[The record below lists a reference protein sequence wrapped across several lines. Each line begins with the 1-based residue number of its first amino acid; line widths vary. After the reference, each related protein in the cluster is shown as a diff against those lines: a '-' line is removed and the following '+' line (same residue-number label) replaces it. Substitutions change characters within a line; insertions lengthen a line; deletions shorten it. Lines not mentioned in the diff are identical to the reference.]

1 MKGNINMEK
10 QKRITLNA
18 DKRKVIA
25 DVFQDHFESNSKF
38 KKSWTEAK
46 ETYNNLREQ
55 AKVKI
60 NELVRFHQPQE
71 DVDTIRAM
79 NNKYGQSGGDLYHD
93 NCFYVQTD
101 TPRIDTDYNDNKVE
115 KYDDV
120 HVEFKADKEFLTAYY
135 RDEMKAKGI
144 DADYDVRLGDNYEK
158 RNPTYYN
165 SESAVNKYLGY
176 GSRNDVSESKM
187 FPKDE
192 WENNFKLWVIGTSYC
207 HQRKFQTNDET
218 FLWFK
223 HFNVAK
229 DNVILAHKNMFSHVD
244 KKMQKLK
251 LGLKSYRYFDQAKE
265 LADKLGVVLNES
277 ILDAH
282 SSMALSIY
290 SPSNLAD
297 LLTDEVEQTRDEK
310 IAIAKQLL
318 QEQQNSL
325 N

>member
-25 DVFQDHFESNSKF
+25 DVFQDHFESNSKY
-38 KKSWTEAK
+38 KKAWQDAIENYNLLRKVAK
-46 ETYNNLREQ
+46 E
-55 AKVKI
+55 KI
-60 NELVRFHQPQE
+60 NQLVRFHQPQE
-71 DVDTIRAM
+71 DVDTIRSM
-79 NNKYGQSGGDLYHD
+79 VNKYGESGGRLYDD
-93 NCFYVQTD
+93 NCFHVQTD
-101 TPRIDTDYNDNKVE
+101 TPRMDEDYNGNPKEV
-115 KYDDV
+115 YDDV

-176 GSRNDVSESKM
+176 GSRNDVSGQSN
-187 FPKDE
+187 FQKDK
-192 WENNFKLWVIGTSYC
+192 WENDFKLIVIGTSYC
-207 HQRKFQTNDET
+207 HSRMFQTNHNEY
-218 FLWFK
+218 LWFK
-223 HFNVAK
+223 SFMVAK
-229 DNVILAHKNMFSHVD
+229 DNVILAHKNLFESVD

-297 LLTDEVEQTRDEK
+297 LLTDEVEQTREEK

>member
-1 MKGNINMEK
+1 MEK

-25 DVFQDHFESNSKF
+25 DVFQDHFESNSKYQKQF
-38 KKSWTEAK
+38 TDAK

-55 AKVKI
+55 AKVEI
-60 NELVRFHQPQE
+60 NGLVRYHQPQE
-71 DVDTIRAM
+71 DVDTIRSM
-79 NNKYGQSGGDLYHD
+79 INKYGESGGRLYHD
-93 NCFYVQTD
+93 NCFHVQNS
-101 TPRIDTDYNDNKVE
+101 TPRMDTDYNDNPVE

-135 RDEMKAKGI
+135 RDEIRAKGI
-144 DADYDVRLGDNYEK
+144 DADFDVRLGDRYEK

-165 SESAVNKYLGY
+165 SESAVNKFLGF
-176 GSRNDVSESKM
+176 GSRNDVSKSVM
-187 FPKDE
+187 YPKDE
-192 WENNFKLWVIGTSYC
+192 WENDFKLWVIGTSYC
-207 HQRKFQTNDET
+207 HSRMFQAHEDTYN
-218 FLWFK
+218 WFK
-223 HFNVAK
+223 SFEVAK
-229 DNVILAHKNMFSHVD
+229 ENVILAHKNLFDHVD

-297 LLTDEVEQTRDEK
+297 LLTDEVEQTREEK

>member
-1 MKGNINMEK
+1 MQK

-71 DVDTIRAM
+71 DVDTIRSM
-79 NNKYGQSGGDLYHD
+79 INKYGDSGGRLYDD
-93 NCFYVQTD
+93 NCFHVQNS
-101 TPRIDTDYNDNKVE
+101 TPRMDTDYNDNPIE

-144 DADYDVRLGDNYEK
+144 DADYDVRLGDNYDK

-165 SESAVNKYLGY
+165 SESAVNKFLGF
-176 GSRNDVSESKM
+176 GSRNDVSGQSSYH
-187 FPKDE
+187 KDT
-192 WENNFKLWVIGTSYC
+192 WENDFKLWVIGTSYC
-207 HQRKFQTNDET
+207 HSRKFKADQETYEWFESFKVAQEDVIKTHQQMKVHFFFPFSFLSSLDKIREGFGCTLTYQTPMT
-218 FLWFK
+218 
-223 HFNVAK
+223 HFNIGHLSMT
-229 DNVILAHKNMFSHVD
+229 NV
-244 KKMQKLK
+244 
-251 LGLKSYRYFDQAKE
+251 
-265 LADKLGVVLNES
+265 
-277 ILDAH
+277 
-282 SSMALSIY
+282 LS
-290 SPSNLAD
+290 
-297 LLTDEVEQTRDEK
+297 K
-310 IAIAKQLL
+310 
-318 QEQQNSL
+318 
-325 N
+325 

>member
-1 MKGNINMEK
+1 MEK

-18 DKRKVIA
+18 EKRKVIA
-25 DVFQDHFESNSKF
+25 DVFQDHFESNSKYNQQH
-38 KKSWTEAK
+38 KDAIS
-46 ETYNNLREQ
+46 TYNDMRKE

-60 NELVRFHQPQE
+60 ENLVRKHQPQE

-79 NNKYGQSGGDLYHD
+79 INKYGERNGGQLFKD
-93 NCFYVQTD
+93 NCFWVRSDQTKTEQGWNGD
-101 TPRIDTDYNDNKVE
+101 LREVE
-115 KYDDV
+115 QDV
-120 HVEFKADKEFLTAYY
+120 HIKFDAEKDFLTSYY
-135 RDEMKAKGI
+135 RDEIRAKGL
-144 DADYDVRLGDNYEK
+144 DADYEVRLEDYNK

-165 SESAVNKYLGY
+165 TESEVNKYLGF
-176 GSRNDVSESKM
+176 GSRNDVSNSAKSSY
-187 FPKDE
+187 PKDV
-192 WENNFKLWVIGTSYC
+192 WEHDFKIWVIGTSYC
-207 HQRKFQTNDET
+207 SNRHFVTSHEEY
-218 FLWFK
+218 LWFK
-223 HFNVAK
+223 NFQTATQKVV
-229 DNVILAHKNMFSHVD
+229 DAHKNLFDHVD

-297 LLTDEVEQTRDEK
+297 LLTDEVEQTREEK
-310 IAIAKQLL
+310 IAIAKKLL
-318 QEQQNSL
+318 AEQQNSL